1 MNTGY
6 MNGEIGDLESED
18 KEKSFKS
25 LRIRVHSYFRKEENL
40 RKKNSLLLVPVGAS
54 RGVDERD

>member
-1 MNTGY
+1 
-6 MNGEIGDLESED
+6 MNGEIRDLESED